1 MQNNEPSCRH
11 GSIGEGRPLENVFDV
26 IRERGFVE
34 QTTGDE
40 AIYHLLK
47 EPTTCYIGFDP
58 TASSFHVG
66 SLVPIMALAHMQ
78 RHGHRPIA
86 LVGGGTALVGDPS
99 GKTEMRQMLT
109 PDQVNQNAE
118 ALKKQLGRFLDFQEG
133 RAVLLNNAQ
142 WLTPLQYIS
151 FLRDIG
157 RHFSVNRMIKA
168 ESCKMRLESE
178 EGLNFIEFNYIL
190 LQAYD
195 FLELFDSYGCRLQMG
210 GSDQW
215 GNILAG
221 IELVR
226 RMRHETVFG
235 TTFPLITTSGGAKMG
250 KTAKGSVWLD
260 PHRTTPYEYYQY
272 WINTDDRDV
281 ARFMAL
287 FTFLPMDEVR
297 EIKKIR
303 GADLNSA
310 KAVLA
315 FEATELAHG
324 RKEAEKACSASGSMF
339 GPRVVPKGI
348 LPSSTIHG
356 AELSAR
362 RATETVFVGLD
373 AIIDT
378 SIPHSYIYLD
388 KLKEGIPA
396 FKLFYTVGLANSG
409 GLARRLIQQGGAY
422 VNRKRIQAFDRMIT
436 DKDLNKGE
444 ILLRAGKKR
453 YHRVRVK
460 DEPASFHSKKNEKS
474 C

>member
-1 MQNNEPSCRH
+1 
-11 GSIGEGRPLENVFDV
+11 LENVFDV
-26 IRERGFVE
+26 LRHRGFIE

-40 AIYHLLK
+40 AIHNLLRQ
-47 EPTTCYIGFDP
+47 PVACYIGFDP
-58 TASSFHVG
+58 TASSLHVG

-109 PDQVNQNAE
+109 LDQVNQNAE
-118 ALKKQLGRFLDFQEG
+118 ALKKQLGRFLDFENG

-142 WLTPLQYIS
+142 WLMPLRYVS

-168 ESCKMRLESE
+168 ESCRMRLESE
-178 EGLNFIEFNYIL
+178 EGLNFIEFNYML

-195 FLELFDSYGCRLQMG
+195 FLELFDSYRCRLQMG

-226 RMRHETVFG
+226 RMRHKTVFG

-250 KTAKGSVWLD
+250 KTAEGSVWLD
-260 PHRTTPYEYYQY
+260 RDRTPPYEYYQY

-287 FTFLPMDEVR
+287 FSFLPMDEITTI
-297 EIKKIR
+297 EELR

-315 FEATELAHG
+315 FEATKLAHG
-324 RKEAEKACSASGSMF
+324 EEEAAKAYHESASLFGS
-339 GPRVVPKGI
+339 RVVPKEI
-348 LPSSTIHG
+348 VPSSSVHHI
-356 AELSAR
+356 ELQTKP
-362 RATETVFVGLD
+362 ATKISSVGLD
-373 AIIDT
+373 AIIVGI
-378 SIPHSYIYLD
+378 SAPHSHMDLAQ
-388 KLKEGIPA
+388 LREGIPA
-396 FKLFYTVGLANSG
+396 FKLFHIVGLASSG
-409 GLARRLIQQGGAY
+409 GAARRLIEQGGGY
-422 VNRKRIQAFDRMIT
+422 INGRRIEVSDRMIT

-453 YHRVRVK
+453 YHSVRAK
-460 DEPASFHSKKNEKS
+460 DEPATFHSKKK
-474 C
+474 